1 MSVSPLA
8 FHQEHVTRPL
18 ITRAPQVEYSTAK
31 YTQSATLKM
40 LRTQA
45 SLLARPLRLMAAAA
59 ASSRALPVYTRSAAF
74 CSKASEKSES
84 VSDTSSSG
92 TSPSSGTSSSSAGDK
107 KNDQPDFW
115 AGPKM
120 LLSTVGSIGVLYVSY
135 YFYKANFDV
144 ERTKELL
151 KERYQQWPLYP
162 PPGPSQAELITK
174 VDHAGLNQEMMDT
187 LSTWFLYE
195 DNRRQHGV
203 SRQFIIDTCRDVLH
217 LLDSPDHSFG
227 DELNAKCD
235 AAVDDFV
242 ARGVGRSDE
251 EKRLSGCGVSEV
263 SRLLSALFEIHGG
276 GDDIQEKAKD
286 SLIEEVSRTY
296 REQVQMAKAFQEAVK
311 FEPLPDIAEDEA
323 DRAVLELE
331 LEQYQTELDE
341 GKCDDERKQ
350 WLKKEL
356 KEVKKLLEEKKK

>member
-1 MSVSPLA
+1 
-8 FHQEHVTRPL
+8 
-18 ITRAPQVEYSTAK
+18 
-31 YTQSATLKM
+31 M

-59 ASSRALPVYTRSAAF
+59 SSRALPIYTRSAAF

-92 TSPSSGTSSSSAGDK
+92 SSSSSGTSSSSAGDK
-107 KNDQPDFW
+107 KNAQPDFW

-144 ERTKELL
+144 ERTEELL
-151 KERYQQWPLYP
+151 KERYQEWPLYP

-242 ARGVGRSDE
+242 ARG
-251 EKRLSGCGVSEV
+251 V